1 MECSGTVVP
10 RTFGSDGVNPRTCF
24 LIRAKRNIFL
34 VVMAAGIHPFPF
46 RTRKLSLPAPMVLGT
61 WVPGRVGRCRIT
73 NAEGG
78 AEKSR
83 PVRVFSIYRGMV
95 SPWKSQKVIV
105 EMTNPLGIDLLVTN
119 VDLLVTNVEMKD
131 VIRTQI
137 ETKEVILNLRMFEKI
152 GEV

>member
-1 MECSGTVVP
+1 M
-10 RTFGSDGVNPRTCF
+10 GS
-24 LIRAKRNIFL
+24 
-34 VVMAAGIHPFPF
+34 HPFPF
-46 RTRKLSLPAPMVLGT
+46 RTRKLSPPAPMVLGT

-73 NAEGG
+73 NAKGG

-105 EMTNPLGIDLLVTN
+105 EMTKPLEIDPLVTN
-119 VDLLVTNVEMKD
+119 AEMKD
-131 VIRTQI
+131 VIRNQI
-137 ETKEVILNLRMFEKI
+137 GTKEVIPNLRMFEKI

>member
-1 MECSGTVVP
+1 M
-10 RTFGSDGVNPRTCF
+10 GS
-24 LIRAKRNIFL
+24 
-34 VVMAAGIHPFPF
+34 HPFPF
-46 RTRKLSLPAPMVLGT
+46 RTRKLSPPAPMVLGT

-73 NAEGG
+73 NAKGG

-131 VIRTQI
+131 VIRIQI

>member
-1 MECSGTVVP
+1 M
-10 RTFGSDGVNPRTCF
+10 GS
-24 LIRAKRNIFL
+24 
-34 VVMAAGIHPFPF
+34 HPFPF
-46 RTRKLSLPAPMVLGT
+46 RTRKLSPPAPMVLGT

-105 EMTNPLGIDLLVTN
+105 EMANPLGI
-119 VDLLVTNVEMKD
+119 DLLVTNVEMKD

-137 ETKEVILNLRMFEKI
+137 EIKEVILNLRMFEKI